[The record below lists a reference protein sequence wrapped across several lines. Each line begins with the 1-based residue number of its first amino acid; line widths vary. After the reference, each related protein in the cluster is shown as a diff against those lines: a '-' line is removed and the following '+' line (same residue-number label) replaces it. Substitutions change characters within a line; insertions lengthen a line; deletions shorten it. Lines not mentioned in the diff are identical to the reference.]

1 MAGKCRTFKSVCNIK
16 TVWIIVFLASIN
28 IAYVLINFFFVEKLM
43 EIDISEV
50 YMTPVILGYSIIQ
63 LSSEFIL
70 NKMKTIEK
78 NIVLYVLFLAGLM
91 LCFLGLLSDRIVIVA
106 IMLVLPLVID
116 ISTYLLDEV
125 QNKVVDEQGN
135 DKRRAEIISIFN
147 MGVNLVEIVFLL
159 DRHI

>member
-1 MAGKCRTFKSVCNIK
+1 
-16 TVWIIVFLASIN
+16 
-28 IAYVLINFFFVEKLM
+28 
-43 EIDISEV
+43 
-50 YMTPVILGYSIIQ
+50 MTPVILGYSIIQ

-70 NKMKTIEK
+70 NKVKMIEK
-78 NIVLYVLFLAGLM
+78 NIVFVCSFFVAGLM

-147 MGVNLVEIVFLL
+147 MGVNLVEIVFLFGSAYVANL
-159 DRHI
+159 GTMVCFIVIGITMILLGNLSIVFKPFIK